1 VTTTTRTN
9 SPAPSLSGSS
19 PLSDVARLDR
29 LFAGAVG
36 GGWLIV
42 VATALLFTPKTWV
55 GAQSATHIHVIAAF
69 LLGAL
74 VCVPPITLA
83 FRKPG
88 ERITRLAMAFAQAV
102 LVGLFIHFTGGR
114 IEAHF
119 AVFVSISMFI
129 LYRDPLVLLVLA
141 GVIALDH
148 VARSILWPMSLV
160 GRETG
165 GFVIALEH
173 AAYVVVQVGF
183 LLYGVK
189 QMRRADATI
198 AEAHANAEKQ
208 REQLRADV
216 DTIIEELQ
224 SVERSGNLSQ
234 RITEGQPMPIGELSQ
249 SVNRLL
255 VALDEVIS
263 EVEAS
268 AGAST
273 DATGRLASTAETLS
287 DAAARLNEVGHIGR
301 QTAEDAA
308 AKAEEGGNIVR
319 STVDG
324 LRDADR
330 VIGESTSAVE
340 DLRSRAERINESVV
354 LIKDI
359 SDQTN
364 LLALNAAIEAARA
377 GEYGRGFAVVADEVR
392 KLAEQTVRA
401 ADEITGSISEIVDA
415 TRGASKLMA
424 SSREVTAENSQRSEQ
439 AMQAL
444 ESILAATQEVVQ
456 RIDTVA
462 SEASSLDESSTR
474 VTDASQ
480 EVDEQV
486 KRLREAISR
495 FGG

>member
-1 VTTTTRTN
+1 MTAKPT
-9 SPAPSLSGSS
+9 PSAQVSS
-19 PLSDVARLDR
+19 PLSDAAHLDR
-29 LFAGAVG
+29 LFAGAIA
-36 GGWLIV
+36 GGWAILI
-42 VATALLFTPKTWV
+42 AIAFFYTPRTWV
-55 GAQSATHIHVIAAF
+55 GTESSTHIHVIAAF

-74 VCVPPITLA
+74 ACVPPIALA
-83 FRKPG
+83 FHKPG
-88 ERITRLAMAFAQAV
+88 ERITRIAMAVAQAV

-119 AVFVSISMFI
+119 AVFVSISMFL
-129 LYRDPLVLLVLA
+129 LYRDPLVLLTLA
-141 GVIALDH
+141 GLIAVDH

-160 GRETG
+160 GRDSG

-198 AEAHANAEKQ
+198 ADARASAESQ

-216 DTIIEELQ
+216 DTIVEQLRSI
-224 SVERSGNLSQ
+224 ERSGNLSQ
-234 RITEGQPMPIGELSQ
+234 RITEGQPMPIGELSE

-263 EVEAS
+263 EVEQS

-273 DATGRLASTAETLS
+273 DATARLASTAESLTG
-287 DAAARLNEVGHIGR
+287 AATRLTEVGNICR

-308 AKAEEGGNIVR
+308 SKADEGGTIIR
-319 STVDG
+319 STVEG

-330 VIGESTSAVE
+330 VIEDSTTAVD
-340 DLRSRAERINESVV
+340 DLRTRAERINESVV

-401 ADEITGSISEIVDA
+401 ADEITGSITEIVDA
-415 TRGASKLMA
+415 TRGASTLMA
-424 SSREVTAENSQRSEQ
+424 RSREVTAENRERSEQ
-439 AMQAL
+439 AMSAL
-444 ESILAATQEVVQ
+444 ENILTATQEVVQ

-462 SEASSLDESSTR
+462 SEASSLDESSR
-474 VTDASQ
+474 FVTDASQ
-480 EVDEQV
+480 EVDQQV
-486 KRLREAISR
+486 NRLRDAVRR

>member
-1 VTTTTRTN
+1 MSTAISASTHTTN
-9 SPAPSLSGSS
+9 
-19 PLSDVARLDR
+19 PLSDAARMDR
-29 LFAGAVG
+29 LFASAVG
-36 GGWLIV
+36 GGWLILI
-42 VATALLFTPKTWV
+42 ATALLYTPRTWV
-55 GAQSATHIHVIAAF
+55 GAESSTHVHVLAAF
-69 LLGAL
+69 LLGGL
-74 VCVPPITLA
+74 VCVPPIVLA

-88 ERITRLAMAFAQAV
+88 DRITRLAMAFAQAV
-102 LVGLFIHFTGGR
+102 LIGLFIHFTGGR

-141 GVIALDH
+141 GVIAVDH
-148 VARSILWPMSLV
+148 VARSVLWPMSLV
-160 GRETG
+160 GRESG

-173 AAYVVVQVGF
+173 AAYVVVQVSF
-183 LLYGVK
+183 LLFGVK

-198 AEAHANAEKQ
+198 AEARTHAERQ

-216 DTIIEELQ
+216 DTIVSQLQ
-224 SVERSGNLSQ
+224 SIERSGNLSQ

-255 VALDEVIS
+255 IALDEVIA
-263 EVEAS
+263 EVEQSAS
-268 AGAST
+268 ASS
-273 DATGRLASTAETLS
+273 DATGRLASTAESLS
-287 DAAARLNEVGHIGR
+287 EAAARLNEVGHIGR

-308 AKAEEGGNIVR
+308 AKAEQGGDIVR

-330 VIGESTSAVE
+330 VIGESASSVD

-354 LIKDI
+354 QIKDI

-401 ADEITGSISEIVDA
+401 ADEITGSIGEIVEA
-415 TRGASKLMA
+415 TRGASQLMA
-424 SSREVTAENSQRSEQ
+424 RSREVTAENSHRSEQ
-439 AMQAL
+439 AMSAL
-444 ESILAATQEVVQ
+444 ESILAATQDVVQ

-462 SEASSLDESSTR
+462 SEASALDVSSNR

-486 KRLREAISR
+486 NRLRQAISR

>member
-1 VTTTTRTN
+1 MANATSN
-9 SPAPSLSGSS
+9 SQNRPA
-19 PLSDVARLDR
+19 LSDSAHLDR
-29 LFAGAVG
+29 LFAGAVA
-36 GGWLIV
+36 GGWLILI
-42 VATALLFTPKTWV
+42 ATALFYTPRTWV
-55 GAQSATHIHVIAAF
+55 GAESSTHIHVIAAF

-74 VCVPPITLA
+74 ACVPPIALA

-88 ERITRLAMAFAQAV
+88 ERITRIAMAVAQAV

-129 LYRDPLVLLVLA
+129 LYRDPVVLLVLA
-141 GVIALDH
+141 GLIAVDH
-148 VARSILWPMSLV
+148 VARSVLWPMSLV
-160 GRETG
+160 GRDSG

-183 LLYGVK
+183 LLFGVK

-198 AEAHANAEKQ
+198 AKARAEAEHQ
-208 REQLRADV
+208 RESLRADV
-216 DTIIEELQ
+216 DTIVAQLRSIET
-224 SVERSGNLSQ
+224 SGNLSQ
-234 RITEGQPMPIGELSQ
+234 RITEGQPMPIGELSE

-255 VALDEVIS
+255 VALDAVIS
-263 EVEAS
+263 EVEQS

-273 DATGRLASTAETLS
+273 DATARLASTAESLAG
-287 DAAARLNEVGHIGR
+287 AASRLNEVGRIGR

-308 AKAEEGGNIVR
+308 CKADEGGTIVR
-319 STVDG
+319 GTVEG

-330 VIGESTSAVE
+330 VIGESASAVE
-340 DLRSRAERINESVV
+340 DLRTRAERINESVV

-401 ADEITGSISEIVDA
+401 ADEITGSIGQIVDA
-415 TRGASKLMA
+415 TRSASTLMA
-424 SSREVTAENSQRSEQ
+424 RSREVTAENRERSQQ
-439 AMQAL
+439 AMTAL
-444 ESILAATQEVVQ
+444 ENILSATQDVVQ

-462 SEASSLDESSTR
+462 SEASSLDESSR
-474 VTDASQ
+474 LVTDASQ

-486 KRLREAISR
+486 NRLRDAVRS